1 MPTARPATRISAS
14 KARAM
19 ARKIISHHFGGPP
32 RRLVV
37 QDGGLSNHV
46 FIVKHK
52 EGDLVVRLSSNPTR
66 INAYIKEQWA
76 VAKARELKVPT
87 PEILEVGNQV
97 IPFPYMVSRRTEGSE
112 ATFHKKRIEILR
124 ELGSIAARI
133 NTIRTTGFGTTFDWS
148 NNQLSLN
155 DSWEEFLAKELD
167 IKNRVKILSKRNML
181 SRPQLKKLSGILR
194 AAGKIRVWPSL
205 NHGDLRLKNVLV
217 DREGTIKAII
227 DWEHCISS
235 LPFWELSVALH
246 DLSIDEK
253 QAFLEGYGLKQ
264 PKFVEMAPAIRAL
277 NVINYAPEIER
288 LAEAKDFARLEQYKT
303 RLGGALDLYCL

>member
-1 MPTARPATRISAS
+1 MPTAQPPAEISAS
-14 KARAM
+14 RARAM
-19 ARKIISHHFGGPP
+19 ARKIISHHFGAPP
-32 RRLVV
+32 LRLVG
-37 QDGGLSNHV
+37 QEGGLSNHV
-46 FIVKHK
+46 FLVKHK

-76 VAKARELKVPT
+76 VAKAKELKVAA

-97 IPFPYMVSRRTEGSE
+97 IPFPYMISRRAEGSK
-112 ATFHKKRIEILR
+112 ATFHPRRLEILC

-133 NTIRTTGFGTTFDWS
+133 NAIRTTGFGTTFDWS

-155 DSWEEFLAKELD
+155 GSWEEFLTKELD
-167 IKNRVKILSKRNML
+167 IENRCKILSKRNML
-181 SRPQLKKLSGILR
+181 SRPQIKKLSGILR
-194 AAGKIRVWPSL
+194 AAGKKRVRPSL

-217 DREGTIKAII
+217 NQEGAIKAIL
-227 DWEHCISS
+227 DWEDCISL
-235 LPFWELSVALH
+235 LPVWELSVALH

-253 QAFLEGYGLKQ
+253 QGFLEGYGLKQ
-264 PKFVEMAPAIRAL
+264 PQIVEMAPIIRAL

-288 LAEAKDFARLEQYKT
+288 LAEAKDLAKLEQYRT

>member
-1 MPTARPATRISAS
+1 MPTAQPTAEISGS
-14 KARAM
+14 RARAM
-19 ARKIISHHFGGPP
+19 ARKIISHHFGAPP
-32 RRLVV
+32 RRVV
-37 QDGGLSNHV
+37 RQSGGLSNHV
-46 FIVKHK
+46 FMVKHK
-52 EGDLVVRLSSNPTR
+52 EGDLVVRLSSDPAR

-76 VAKARELKVPT
+76 IAKAKELKVPT
-87 PEILEVGNQV
+87 QEILEVGNQV
-97 IPFPYMVSRRTEGSE
+97 IPFPYMVSRRVEGRE
-112 ATFHKKRIEILR
+112 ATYHAKRLEILR

-155 DSWEEFLAKELD
+155 DSWEEFLTKELK
-167 IKNRVKILSKRNML
+167 IENRLKILSKRNML
-181 SRPQLKKLSGILR
+181 SRPQIKKLAGILR
-194 AAGKIRVWPSL
+194 SVGKKRQPPSL

-217 DREGTIKAII
+217 NHEGAIKAVI
-227 DWEHCISS
+227 DWEDSISS
-235 LPFWELSVALH
+235 LPFWELSLALH

-264 PKFVEMAPAIRAL
+264 PKIVAMAPVIRAL

-288 LAEAKDFARLEQYKT
+288 LAEAKDSARLEQYKT

>member
-1 MPTARPATRISAS
+1 MPTAQPPAEINPSR
-14 KARAM
+14 ARAM
-19 ARKIISHHFGGPP
+19 ARKIISHHFAAPP
-32 RRLVV
+32 SRLVR

-46 FIVKHK
+46 FVVKHK
-52 EGDLVVRLSSNPTR
+52 EGDLVVRLSSDPAR
-66 INAYIKEQWA
+66 LNAYIKEQWA
-76 VAKARELKVPT
+76 AAKAKELKVPV

-97 IPFPYMVSRRTEGSE
+97 IPFPYMISRRAEGGE
-112 ATFHKKRIEILR
+112 ATFHPKRLEILR

-133 NTIRTTGFGTTFDWS
+133 NTIPTNGFGTTFDWS

-155 DSWEEFLAKELD
+155 DSWEEFLNKELD
-167 IKNRVKILSKRNML
+167 IESRFKMLSKRNML
-181 SRPQLKKLSGILR
+181 SRPQIKKIAEILR
-194 AAGKIRVWPSL
+194 AMGKRPVKPRL

-217 DREGTIKAII
+217 SREGAIKAVI
-227 DWEHCISS
+227 DWEDCISL

-253 QAFLEGYGLKQ
+253 QAFLDGYGLKQ
-264 PKFVEMAPAIRAL
+264 PKIVEMAPMIKAL

-288 LAEAKDFARLEQYKT
+288 LAEAKDFARLEQYRT

>member
-1 MPTARPATRISAS
+1 MPTAQPPAEVNAS
-14 KARAM
+14 RARAM
-19 ARKIISHHFGGPP
+19 ARKIISHHFSAPP
-32 RRLVV
+32 LRLVG

-46 FIVKHK
+46 FMVKHK
-52 EGDLVVRLSSNPTR
+52 EGDLVVRLSSDPAR

-76 VAKARELKVPT
+76 AAKAKELKVPA

-97 IPFPYMVSRRTEGSE
+97 IPFPYMVSRRAEGSE
-112 ATFHKKRIEILR
+112 ATFHPKRLEILR

-133 NTIRTTGFGTTFDWS
+133 NTIQTTGFGTTFDWS

-155 DSWEEFLAKELD
+155 DSWEEFLTKELD
-167 IKNRVKILSKRNML
+167 IESRLGILSKRKML
-181 SRPQLKKLSGILR
+181 SRLQIRKMSGILR
-194 AAGKIRVWPSL
+194 AMGKKRVRPSL

-217 DREGTIKAII
+217 SREGAIKAVI
-227 DWEHCISS
+227 DWEDCISL

-253 QAFLEGYGLKQ
+253 QGFLEGYGLKE
-264 PKFVEMAPAIRAL
+264 PKIVEMTPMVKAL

-288 LAEAKDFARLEQYKT
+288 LAEAKDFARLEQYRT
-303 RLGGALDLYCL
+303 RLSGALDLYCL

>member
-1 MPTARPATRISAS
+1 MPTAQPKAEISAFR
-14 KARAM
+14 ARAM
-19 ARKIISHHFGGPP
+19 ARKIISHHFGAPP
-32 RRLVV
+32 RRLVG

-46 FIVKHK
+46 FMVKHK
-52 EGDLVVRLSSNPTR
+52 EGDLVVRLSSDPAR
-66 INAYIKEQWA
+66 INAFIKEQWA
-76 VAKARELKVPT
+76 VAKAKELKVPT

-112 ATFHKKRIEILR
+112 ATFHKKRLDILR
-124 ELGSIAARI
+124 ELGSIAAHI

-155 DSWEEFLAKELD
+155 DSWEEFLTKELD
-167 IKNRVKILSKRNML
+167 IENRLKILSRHML
-181 SRPQLKKLSGILR
+181 SRPQIKKLRGVLH
-194 AAGKIRVWPSL
+194 AAGRKRMRPSL

-217 DREGTIKAII
+217 NQEGAIKAII
-227 DWEHCISS
+227 DWEDCISS
-235 LPFWELSVALH
+235 LPLWELSVALH

-264 PKFVEMAPAIRAL
+264 PKIVEIAPMIRAL
-277 NVINYAPEIER
+277 NVINYAPKIER
-288 LAEAKDFARLEQYKT
+288 LAEAKDFAGLEQYKT